1 MNKDGKAITYA
12 WTEQEVS
19 GYRLESIGKAGAV
32 TTFTNK
38 VIEVP
43 EVPQDQPKPRTFG
56 NPIYIFE
63 EYETALGI
71 PVLINHVGDCFD

>member
-1 MNKDGKAITYA
+1 M
-12 WTEQEVS
+12 
-19 GYRLESIGKAGAV
+19 